1 MTRKSCLTLI
11 LGAAISAVSAFPGNL
26 PIGVA
31 TAVGTYSVND
41 SAVSGKT
48 DLVEGSHLETSTAP
62 SEIRL
67 QNGADVEL
75 SSRSAG
81 AVYND
86 HVVLERGA
94 VRVGSFENYPVTARQ
109 LQVIADNPGSQAVV
123 RLKGNTIEVASLGGS
138 VRVTDGG
145 AMLTH
150 VAAGTRM
157 SFKQNDATQ
166 AQTGAQSGAGYGRP
180 KVASDQHVLLWFIG
194 ITAGTAIALGITAG
208 VQGKNP
214 F

>member
-1 MTRKSCLTLI
+1 MRQNGFLTLI
-11 LGAAISAVSAFPGNL
+11 LVAATSVFTAIAGNL

-31 TAVGTYSVND
+31 TAVGTYSVNN
-41 SAVSGKT
+41 SPVSGKT
-48 DLVEGSHLETSTAP
+48 DLAEGSRLETAAAP
-62 SEIRL
+62 SEVRL
-67 QNGADVEL
+67 QNGADVQL

-81 AVYND
+81 AVYTD

-94 VRVGSFENYPVTARQ
+94 VRVGSFENYPIEARK
-109 LQVIADNPGSQAVV
+109 LQVQADNPSSEAVV
-123 RLKGNTIEVASLGGS
+123 RLKGNTVEVASLGGS

-157 SFKQNDATQ
+157 SFKQNAAQ
-166 AQTGAQSGAGYGRP
+166 AQTGAQTGAGSGRP
-180 KVASDQHVLLWFIG
+180 HVASDDHVLLWFIVVTAAAA
-194 ITAGTAIALGITAG
+194 ITIGTIAG